1 MYIHAYALFVLVQN
15 ILSTGLIG
23 NILRE
28 IFSFEVFFKELEVN
42 KDEKEVKVVKEILDH
57 KKNLEVSKS

>member
-1 MYIHAYALFVLVQN
+1 LVQN

-57 KKNLEVSKS
+57 KKNFEVSKS

>member
-28 IFSFEVFFKELEVN
+28 NFSFEVFCKELEVN
-42 KDEKEVKVVKEILDH
+42 KDEKGG
-57 KKNLEVSKS
+57 KSS